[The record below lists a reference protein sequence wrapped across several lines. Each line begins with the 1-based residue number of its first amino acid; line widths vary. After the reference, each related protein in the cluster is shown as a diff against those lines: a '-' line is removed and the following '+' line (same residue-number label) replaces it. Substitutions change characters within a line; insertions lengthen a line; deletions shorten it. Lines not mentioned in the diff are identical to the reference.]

1 MIEFLSAS
9 SLFAILLTFGAYE
22 IGCVCQRKFKLPIFN
37 PILVGAILAG
47 VVLVLTRVPND
58 SYQQGCET
66 FSWLLTPAT
75 ICLAIP
81 LHIQFRRLKRELPAI
96 LAGVVAGTLVSL
108 VCVWGMARL
117 FEMEAVLTSSLLPKS
132 VTTAM
137 GIAVSEMMGGEP
149 AITTAAII
157 FTGILGSAFGPWL
170 CKVLRLHHPAAQGAA
185 FGTASHVVGT
195 AKAAEISET
204 AEAVGSLALVI
215 AGILTAVLCP
225 LFANLM

>member
-37 PILVGAILAG
+37 PILVG
-47 VVLVLTRVPND
+47 
-58 SYQQGCET
+58 
-66 FSWLLTPAT
+66 
-75 ICLAIP
+75 
-81 LHIQFRRLKRELPAI
+81 AI